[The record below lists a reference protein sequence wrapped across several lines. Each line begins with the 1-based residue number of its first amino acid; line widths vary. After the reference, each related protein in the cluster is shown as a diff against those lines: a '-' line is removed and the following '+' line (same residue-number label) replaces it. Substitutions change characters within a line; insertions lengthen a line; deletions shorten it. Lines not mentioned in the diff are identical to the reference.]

1 MAYTYKVIL
10 VGNENVRYE
19 DQIRYEVECKN
30 AQEATDII
38 NNHFGLPVT
47 SRDSVYNYFNR
58 RHLCSKKV
66 FGIRGFVSLERH
78 QLKPKK
84 KKKCKTNSAS
94 ECSHPAA
101 CQ

>member
-1 MAYTYKVIL
+1 MTYAYKVIL
-10 VGNENVRYE
+10 VGDENVRYE

-66 FGIRGFVSLERH
+66 FGKFVFLERH

-84 KKKCKTNSAS
+84 KKKCKTSSAP